1 MRAKIDQLSSNI
13 ARQVSQM
20 EKEIKEIMVQQLV
33 NENTDEFTLLLE
45 EIEQKKQ
52 VIRIRIGRKLIKLL
66 LTANSINSKKNAAE
80 IHHWF

>member
-1 MRAKIDQLSSNI
+1 
-13 ARQVSQM
+13 M

-52 VIRIRIGRKLIKLL
+52 VIRIRAQ
-66 LTANSINSKKNAAE
+66 TN
-80 IHHWF
+80 